1 MSEHTSLEALHSK
14 SIIKVQLKTSI
25 HCVSVSSLGLWGQF
39 KAYRSDFNNLKSPA
53 NLFAFGLWKEA
64 HRDPHRHED
73 QTKDLFCME
82 ATVSTTAPPCHH
94 QERKL
99 FFVF

>member
-64 HRDPHRHED
+64 HREPT
-73 QTKDLFCME
+73 Q
-82 ATVSTTAPPCHH
+82 A
-94 QERKL
+94 
-99 FFVF
+99 